1 MWLKIVTG
9 ESIYGKIVI
18 DDITNLTMETRP
30 VTAIIPQMNL
40 FAWNEIQTLGDLE
53 RLRLVLDYMPDEA
66 LMRTLERRLSKG
78 RDDDPVRA
86 VWNSILA
93 GTLFQH
99 DTVEKL
105 RRELMRNGQLREMS
119 TCRKRCRDS
128 GSIWRWTARLSP
140 PLPNARTRTKHGM
153 GGGTPMRTTA
163 EKTTAACMKTARC
176 GKKS

>member
-53 RLRLVLDYMPDEA
+53 RLRLVLDDMPDEA

-78 RDDDPVRA
+78 RDDDPVPR
-86 VWNSILA
+86 
-93 GTLFQH
+93 
-99 DTVEKL
+99 
-105 RRELMRNGQLREMS
+105 
-119 TCRKRCRDS
+119 
-128 GSIWRWTARLSP
+128 
-140 PLPNARTRTKHGM
+140 
-153 GGGTPMRTTA
+153 GGTMTQFVRYGTPSWRAPSSSTTLS
-163 EKTTAACMKTARC
+163 RSFV
-176 GKKS
+176 GN